1 MSVRQGTQF
10 VQHDFFGFGGMHA
23 TINIKVALVGD
34 GVERGRAR
42 ADIGHGNR
50 ARAKKWVWSALQFLV
65 QLLHA
70 LYKGNCLVQ
79 SVIAAFGRT
88 GMTTAPLKGN
98 ADLGTATMAAI
109 NFHVGRFAYHYKIRT
124 NTLVLNQRI
133 TGNAVAPL
141 FHVAKIIERPI
152 LRQSQLFQRRQRID
166 HWRGGALFVASAKT
180 IDNSILEFTLEGV
193 PLPLARVSNT
203 DRINMAIV
211 EQGTRP
217 TADTSQDVTHGVAA
231 YFIEAELG
239 HTSAYSISNRANLAV
254 IARYGDQVTQEL
266 YHAVMV
272 LCQFL
277 LHSLLCF
284 TDAHKRTSPTT
295 FAREHARV
303 LVPGRVY
310 ALHRV

>member
-23 TINIKVALVGD
+23 TINIKVALVGN

-70 LYKGNCLVQ
+70 LYKGNSLVQ
-79 SVIAAFGRT
+79 GVIAAFGRT

-133 TGNAVAPL
+133 TGDAVAPL
-141 FHVAKIIERPI
+141 FHVTK
-152 LRQSQLFQRRQRID
+152 
-166 HWRGGALFVASAKT
+166 
-180 IDNSILEFTLEGV
+180 
-193 PLPLARVSNT
+193 
-203 DRINMAIV
+203 
-211 EQGTRP
+211 
-217 TADTSQDVTHGVAA
+217 
-231 YFIEAELG
+231 
-239 HTSAYSISNRANLAV
+239 
-254 IARYGDQVTQEL
+254 
-266 YHAVMV
+266 
-272 LCQFL
+272 
-277 LHSLLCF
+277 
-284 TDAHKRTSPTT
+284 
-295 FAREHARV
+295 
-303 LVPGRVY
+303 
-310 ALHRV
+310 